1 MTRRF
6 DDPRDAFDA
15 AGLQVFERG
24 WLSSNNVLF
33 PGGAEDDAVLVDSG
47 YFSHQSQTLALVRHA
62 LGDRPLRRIVNTHL
76 HSDHCGGNA
85 ALQASHGCEAWIP
98 AGEVDKVRRWDRT
111 QLTYDATGQH
121 CPRFVVHRSLQPG
134 TAVILG
140 GRSWELIGSPGHD
153 PESVVLHQRELR
165 ILVSAD
171 ALWENGFGIVFP
183 ELEGAA
189 AFDILASTLDHLAT
203 LEVDWV
209 IPGHG
214 RPFGDVA
221 AAIDRA
227 RRRLESFRSAPEKH
241 ALHAAKVLLKFH
253 LLDVGRERVGGLL
266 AWAESVAYLQLIH
279 QAHFSTQPMR
289 GWLTELLRGLLRAGA
304 VRRDG
309 EFVCDA

>member
-6 DDPRDAFDA
+6 DEPHEAFAA

-33 PGGAEDDAVLVDSG
+33 AGGADDDAALVDSG
-47 YFSHQSQTLALVRHA
+47 YFSHESQTLALVRHA
-62 LGDRPLRRIVNTHL
+62 LGERQLRRVVNTHL

-85 ALQASHGCEAWIP
+85 GLQAAYGCEAWIP
-98 AGEVDKVRRWDRT
+98 AGEVDKVRRWDNA

-121 CPRFVVHRSLQPG
+121 CPRFAAHRALRPG
-134 TAVILG
+134 TAVTLG
-140 GRSWELIGSPGHD
+140 GRSWEVIGSPGHD

-165 ILVSAD
+165 ILISAD
-171 ALWENGFGIVFP
+171 ALWENGFGVVFP
-183 ELEGAA
+183 ELEGSA
-189 AFDILASTLDHLAT
+189 AFDVLASTLDQLAT
-203 LEVDWV
+203 LKVDWG

-227 RRRLESFRSAPEKH
+227 RRRLDSFRSAPEKH
-241 ALHAAKVLLKFH
+241 SLHAAKVLLKFH
-253 LLDVGRERVGGLL
+253 LLEVRRERVDSLF
-266 AWAESVAYLQLIH
+266 AWAESIPYLRLIH
-279 QAHFSTQPMR
+279 RDHFAGDPMR
-289 GWLTELLRGLLRAGA
+289 GWLTNVLDELLRSGA